1 MLNISEIRKR
11 FEKNPLKLQEE
22 LKKYD
27 IKELYQMFEE
37 IRKYH
42 ELSILKKVS
51 KDRIIYKIRDYL
63 LFIEKN
69 IKNLQYKTRKKGRGK
84 NKQATR
90 NRTNA
95 YTVRI
100 YNKRFCEYTSRQCIK
115 CSKNLLSDEKKYK
128 KNKKI

>member
-1 MLNISEIRKR
+1 MLNMSEIRKR
-11 FEKNPLKLQEE
+11 FEKDPLKFQEE

-69 IKNLQYKTRKKGRGK
+69 IKNL
-84 NKQATR
+84 
-90 NRTNA
+90 
-95 YTVRI
+95 
-100 YNKRFCEYTSRQCIK
+100 
-115 CSKNLLSDEKKYK
+115 
-128 KNKKI
+128 

>member
-1 MLNISEIRKR
+1 MLNMSEIRKR

-69 IKNLQYKTRKKGRGK
+69 IKNL
-84 NKQATR
+84 
-90 NRTNA
+90 
-95 YTVRI
+95 
-100 YNKRFCEYTSRQCIK
+100 
-115 CSKNLLSDEKKYK
+115 
-128 KNKKI
+128 

>member
-1 MLNISEIRKR
+1 MLNMTEIKKR

-22 LKKYD
+22 LRKYD

-63 LFIEKN
+63 LFIE
-69 IKNLQYKTRKKGRGK
+69 RGM
-84 NKQATR
+84 
-90 NRTNA
+90 
-95 YTVRI
+95 
-100 YNKRFCEYTSRQCIK
+100 
-115 CSKNLLSDEKKYK
+115 
-128 KNKKI
+128 